1 MAEAAKPPAIVTQGH
16 SKTNN
21 VPRALMATETSQ
33 TITAWTVWVRNY
45 MRRDEAFYPFI
56 NVKTVW
62 DMSREGETYG
72 LSDEHEESKLK
83 RKKEEMAEDLVS
95 FLEILRNLASV
106 RQGAGPAG
114 PRHCQEH
121 RQHAEAE

>member
-1 MAEAAKPPAIVTQGH
+1 
-16 SKTNN
+16 
-21 VPRALMATETSQ
+21 
-33 TITAWTVWVRNY
+33 

-83 RKKEEMAEDLVS
+83 RKKEEMARENGGQQGGT
-95 FLEILRNLASV
+95 FIRLE
-106 RQGAGPAG
+106 QY
-114 PRHCQEH
+114 
-121 RQHAEAE
+121 